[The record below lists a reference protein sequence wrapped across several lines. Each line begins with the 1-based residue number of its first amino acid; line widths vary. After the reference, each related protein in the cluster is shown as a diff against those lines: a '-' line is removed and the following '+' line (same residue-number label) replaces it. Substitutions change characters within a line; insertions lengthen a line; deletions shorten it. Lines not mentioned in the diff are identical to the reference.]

1 MKRFSRSILEE
12 LIPTPEPLVAGD
24 TNNLVVDYAYDYK
37 RPTSNPNVGLTGAY
51 TSEYGYGVN
60 SRGGYGGG
68 KGHGGLKTFTSFV
81 RNES

>member
-37 RPTSNPNVGLTGAY
+37 RPASASNGRLTCGLF
-51 TSEYGYGVN
+51 
-60 SRGGYGGG
+60 
-68 KGHGGLKTFTSFV
+68 K
-81 RNES
+81 